1 MIQPAYAGVSGVMG
15 GCRSVAIYDS
25 YVHFPI
31 ISTGSR
37 RVALCFHPLR
47 GLRDHS
53 ERLEAEREARCQE
66 YYQTLNLDDT
76 DIEIPGPQLVC
87 RRKTGKDYVSD

>member
-53 ERLEAEREARCQE
+53 ERLEAEREARFQE
-66 YYQTLNLDDT
+66 YYRSLNLDPW
-76 DIEIPGPQLVC
+76 IELPGIASYKDG
-87 RRKTGKDYVSD
+87 KTGAGVPD